1 MIEANWVENSWVE
14 EIFSLKCKITSTQM
28 YKDEF
33 LLNQGLGESVKLV
46 WKDKERAEDKVFTQL
61 EEVLIG

>member
-1 MIEANWVENSWVE
+1 MLMKLKNISVE
-14 EIFSLKCKITSTQM
+14 EILRPQM
-28 YKDEF
+28 YNNLHANVQRRISFEP
-33 LLNQGLGESVKLV
+33 GLGESVKLV

>member
-1 MIEANWVENSWVE
+1 
-14 EIFSLKCKITSTQM
+14 M

-33 LLNQGLGESVKLV
+33 LLNQGRGESVKLV

>member
-14 EIFSLKCKITSTQM
+14 EILSLKCKITSTQM

>member
-1 MIEANWVENSWVE
+1 MIEANWVDNSWVE
-14 EIFSLKCKITSTQM
+14 EILSLKCKIPSTQM

>member
-1 MIEANWVENSWVE
+1 MPIELKIVEVRK
-14 EIFSLKCKITSTQM
+14 FSGPKRKITSTQM
-28 YKDEF
+28 YKGEF

>member
-1 MIEANWVENSWVE
+1 
-14 EIFSLKCKITSTQM
+14 M

-33 LLNQGLGESVKLV
+33 LLNQGLGEPVKLV